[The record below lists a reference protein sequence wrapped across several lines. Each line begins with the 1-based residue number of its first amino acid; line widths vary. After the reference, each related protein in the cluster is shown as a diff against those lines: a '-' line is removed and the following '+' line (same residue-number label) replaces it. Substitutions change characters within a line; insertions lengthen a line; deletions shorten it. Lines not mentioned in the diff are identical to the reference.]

1 MTAKIILAGLLT
13 ASSVIETS
21 ALAVPSKPMGDLSK
35 RMSDETAGCIIRGDP
50 ELIEA
55 WFNTLP
61 GSLEERK
68 VVSRRE
74 TRFTHCFRTN
84 LAQMRDWVPEYDYPA
99 LRVGLLRFL
108 LKNRIVG
115 VPEKAPA
122 GLSRANWFV
131 SEAISGSG
139 ERASVIANDLGF
151 CLARSDWPTVRTAVL
166 SIEGSPA
173 EAKALRK
180 LIPLI
185 GGCIPP
191 GAKLRMD
198 LPRVR
203 AILEETAYHGVGGI
217 TAAALASASY
227 PSRSPR

>member
-1 MTAKIILAGLLT
+1 MPTALALALVLLL
-13 ASSVIETS
+13 ATS

-35 RMSDETAGCIIRGDP
+35 PMTDETAECIIRQDP
-50 ELIEA
+50 ELIA
-55 WFNTLP
+55 SWFNTLP
-61 GSLEERK
+61 GSSEEQK
-68 VVSRRE
+68 IVARRE
-74 TRFTHCFRTN
+74 TGFARCFRTN
-84 LAQMRDWVPEYDYPA
+84 LSRMRDWVPEYDYPG

-151 CLARSDWPTVRTAVL
+151 CLARTDWPTVRAAVL
-166 SIEGSPA
+166 SVEGSIR
-173 EAKALRK
+173 EANALKK

-203 AILEETAYHGVGGI
+203 AILEETAYHAVGGV

-227 PSRSPR
+227 PSRSPH